1 MYKKLIKNLSLIS
14 LGALSSKV
22 ISYLMIPL
30 YTNVLSTIE
39 YGTTDLI
46 FTTVSLL
53 MPLLSLEISN
63 ALMRFLLDK
72 EYNQEKVFS
81 TCLSVLF
88 ISVIVFLVFSP
99 ILLCF
104 NVFKNYYLLFIFY
117 YLSNLFNGFAQ
128 SFSRGVD
135 LVKEYS
141 IAGILQTFFVVI
153 FNVLFLLVFR
163 LKITGYLLAYTL
175 GALVSVIY
183 LINACIKK
191 TNIHIRCLKFRSDL
205 TKEILMYAV
214 PLVPNSVLWWISNS
228 SDKYF
233 LTLFSGVSD
242 VGIYSV
248 AYKIPTILSVFSSLF
263 ITAWQISSVEDFG
276 SEKTTF
282 FFQNIARKYL
292 YLNILVTSILLLFL
306 KQICGFLFLNDFY
319 SAWTV
324 VPFLVV
330 GYVYYSMS
338 LFIGTVY
345 TAAKKTKM
353 VMTSTIVGSVVNII
367 LNYLLIP
374 LMGMYGAAIAT
385 AISYVAI
392 YLMRKLDSRHIIDLC
407 LGFMDLL
414 YGLILVVQSI
424 SLYIDNYLLNVVCFV
439 IVIFLF
445 VMPFRDVYGILSDKI
460 RKRGN

>member
-1 MYKKLIKNLSLIS
+1 MYKKLLKNLSLIS

-30 YTNVLSTIE
+30 YTNVLSTAE

-72 EYNQEKVFS
+72 EYDQEEVFN
-81 TCLSVLF
+81 TCFGILLF
-88 ISVIVFLVFSP
+88 SAVIFLVLSP
-99 ILLCF
+99 LLFCF
-104 NVFKNYYLLFIFY
+104 DVFKNYYFLFIFY
-117 YLSNLFNGFAQ
+117 YISNLINGFAQ
-128 SFSRGVD
+128 SFVRGVD

-153 FNVLFLLVFR
+153 LNVVFLLVFK

-175 GALVSVIY
+175 GAFISVIY
-183 LINACIKK
+183 LLKICVER
-191 TNIHIRCLKFRSDL
+191 TNIHIRKLRYHSKL
-205 TKEILMYAV
+205 TKEILMYSI
-214 PLVPNSVLWWISNS
+214 PLVPNSVLWWVSNS

-233 LTLFSGVSD
+233 LTLFSGISD

-248 AYKIPTILSVFSSLF
+248 AYKIPTMLSVFSSLF

-276 SEKTTF
+276 SERTIYF
-282 FFQNIARKYL
+282 FRNIAKKYL
-292 YLNILVTSILLLFL
+292 YLNTLATSILLLFL
-306 KQICGFLFLNDFY
+306 KPISGFLFLNDFY

-324 VPFLVV
+324 VPFLIV

-338 LFIGTVY
+338 LFMGTIY

-353 VMTSTIVGSVVNII
+353 VMTSTVVGSIVNII

-374 LMGMYGAAIAT
+374 LTGIYGAAIAT
-385 AISYVAI
+385 AISYVVI
-392 YLMRKLDSRHIIDLC
+392 YLMRKLDSKHIIKLN
-407 LGFMDLL
+407 LGFVDLF
-414 YGLILVVQSI
+414 YGVLLVVQSI
-424 SLYIDNYLLNVVCFV
+424 SLYLDNYLLNIACFI
-439 IVIFLF
+439 IVILLF
-445 VMPFRDVYGILSDKI
+445 AIPFRDVYNILWNKI
-460 RKRGN
+460 KERGN